1 MLPIVNSFQKNT
13 QSVDIMLKI
22 ETQKKEALLLKVFSF
37 VTKNLYKYTT
47 NENISILVL
56 NAKKNSFP
64 VLLFVGK
71 VVFLLLPWR
80 S

>member
-1 MLPIVNSFQKNT
+1 MVPIVNSFQKNT

-22 ETQKKEALLLKVFSF
+22 ETQKKRSF
-37 VTKNLYKYTT
+37 IIEGFFFLYKNLYKYTT

-56 NAKKNSFP
+56 NKKKNSFP
-64 VLLFVGK
+64 VLFFVGR

>member
-1 MLPIVNSFQKNT
+1 MVPIVNSFQKNT

-22 ETQKKEALLLKVFSF
+22 ETQKKRSCIIEGFFFLY
-37 VTKNLYKYTT
+37 KNLYKYTT

-64 VLLFVGK
+64 VLLFVGR